1 MDKFEIK
8 TIDTANNVVSEV
20 FGNRYGLKITKL
32 QDLQE
37 IKDAINYVEDV
48 LKTNFLEEYELGLNR
63 GKYNGNG
70 ISMSVTKAHSVPRF
84 DSKSFEKDYPDLYR
98 QYLKDVNYKASVSFS
113 YTTPKK
119 EEENESK

>member
-20 FGNRYGLKITKL
+20 FGNRFGLKITKL

-48 LKTNFLEEYELGLNR
+48 LKTNFLEEYELGLNE
-63 GKYNGNG
+63 GHYNDGQ
-70 ISMSVTKAHSVPRF
+70 IIMAIKRASTRTSF
-84 DSKSFEKDYPDLYR
+84 DSKAFAKDYPDLYQ
-98 QYLKDVNYKASVSFS
+98 QYLKTSDVKASVTLD
-113 YTTPKK
+113 YVKG
-119 EEENESK
+119 EENESK